1 MMTIRGK
8 NIGFALTGSHC
19 TYEDIWPQVK
29 KLGDVGAEV
38 HPIASQTVAETTT
51 RFGVGAEIIAHFA
64 ALTGRPVITTIVEA
78 EPLGPS
84 KILDCLVVAPC
95 TGNTLG
101 KLANAITDTAVLM
114 AAKTQLRN
122 GKPLILA
129 ISTNDAL
136 GLNAKNIGT
145 LLSVQHVY
153 FVPFGQDNPEAK
165 PRSLVADMDLII
177 PTIEYALQ
185 GRQLQPILIERQ
197 LRAVR

>member
-1 MMTIRGK
+1 MTIRGK

-19 TYEDIWPQVK
+19 TYEEIWPQVK
-29 KLGDVGAEV
+29 RLREEGAEV
-38 HPIASQTVAETTT
+38 YPIASTSVVESTT
-51 RFGVGAEIIAHFA
+51 RFGVGAENIAYFA
-64 ALTGRPVITTIVEA
+64 ELAGRPVITTIVDA

-95 TGNTLG
+95 TGNTLA

-122 GKPLILA
+122 GRPLVLA

-136 GLNAKNIGT
+136 GLNAKNLGV
-145 LLSVQHVY
+145 LLSVQGVY

-165 PRSLVADMDLII
+165 PRSLVADMELII
-177 PTIEYALQ
+177 PTIDSALQ
-185 GRQLQPILIERQ
+185 NRQLQPVLMERK